1 MMRDRDGSDT
11 SWLELSL
18 TLSAEQRA
26 EVELALDDLGA
37 LAITLSDAAD
47 DPILEPGPGETPL
60 WPTIELTA
68 LFEGDRDRAD
78 LVHALADL
86 VPGMDSSQINFADVA
101 DQEWTRVWLDQFE
114 PMRFGRRLWIYP
126 STIPAPQEFREAVVV
141 HLDPGVAFGTG
152 THATTAL
159 CLQWLDGLDL
169 VGKTVIDYG
178 CGSGVLGI
186 AAIKLGAAH
195 VIGVD
200 NDPQALEASAE
211 NARRNHVDDRIELY
225 LPEAFNEPLADVL
238 VANILADPLLDLEP
252 VFRRSLRPGGQ
263 LALSGILTGQEHE
276 IIRCYSEHFEQVVA
290 VEQEEWQRVSG
301 VRKAD

>member
-1 MMRDRDGSDT
+1 MMRDRDDSDT

-60 WPTIELTA
+60 WPTIVLTA

-195 VIGVD
+195 VIAVD

-225 LPEAFNEPLADVL
+225 LPDAFPEPLADVL
-238 VANILADPLLDLEP
+238 VANILAEPLLDLEP
-252 VFRRSLRPGGQ
+252 VFRRSLRAGGL

-276 IIRCYSEHFEQVVA
+276 IIRRYSEHFEQVVA
-290 VEQEEWQRVSG
+290 VEQEEWQRVSA

>member
-1 MMRDRDGSDT
+1 MMRDRDSSDT

-86 VPGMDSSQINFADVA
+86 VPGMDSSQVNFADVA
-101 DQEWTRVWLDQFE
+101 DQEWTRVWMDQFE

-225 LPEAFNEPLADVL
+225 LPEAFHEPLADVL
-238 VANILADPLLDLEP
+238 VANILAEPLLDLEP

>member
-1 MMRDRDGSDT
+1 MMHDRDSSDT

-18 TLSAEQRA
+18 TLSAEQRGD
-26 EVELALDDLGA
+26 VELALDDLGA
-37 LAITLSDAAD
+37 LAITLSDAED
-47 DPILEPGPGETPL
+47 DPIFEPAPGETPL
-60 WPTIELTA
+60 WPTVVLTA
-68 LFEGDRDRAD
+68 LFEGDRDRAT

-86 VPGMDSSQINFADVA
+86 VPGLDGSQVGFAEVA
-101 DQEWTRVWLDQFE
+101 DQEWTRVWMDQFQ

-126 STIPAPQEFREAVVV
+126 STIPAPDEFREAVVV
-141 HLDPGVAFGTG
+141 HLDPGMAFGTG

-200 NDPQALEASAE
+200 NDPQALQASAE
-211 NARRNHVDDRIELY
+211 NARRNHVEDRLELC
-225 LPEAFNEPLADVL
+225 LPQAFGEPLADVL
-238 VANILADPLLDLEP
+238 VANILAEPLIELEP
-252 VFRRSLRPGGQ
+252 LFRRCLRPGG
-263 LALSGILTGQEHE
+263 LIALSGILTGQQHE
-276 IIRCYSEHFEQVVA
+276 VIQRYSEHFGQIEA
-290 VEQEEWQRVSG
+290 VEQEEWQRISG
-301 VRKAD
+301 VRES